1 MSSVCLPYI
10 GCCIS
15 IYKHQIS
22 NLIKKMRTHNAVI
35 ILRLPEA
42 SKNRLRE
49 IAEAADLSMSEW
61 LRAQIHKSDGR
72 VDDDDSA
79 QRVRQ
84 MIEGLP

>member
-1 MSSVCLPYI
+1 
-10 GCCIS
+10 
-15 IYKHQIS
+15 
-22 NLIKKMRTHNAVI
+22 MRHHDTVI
-35 ILRLPEA
+35 MLRLPEA